1 MNTKFFLALALV
13 AIVIAMP
20 ESARLETET
29 SNSLTQNP
37 LAGFERLI
45 GGQWHLEG
53 SYQEFEW
60 GAGQRSVKAKSYF
73 LVEGAPKLVSEGIW
87 FWHPEAKEVR
97 GIFTAVGMP
106 VELFEYTTHLK
117 SDSIVS
123 DLAAYSSEGLK
134 TLYTESWQFIDD
146 THYEWT
152 LFAKTP
158 DGPQKEMGGT
168 YTRKD

>member
-1 MNTKFFLALALV
+1 MNTRYLLALAVV
-13 AIVIAMP
+13 AIAISMP

-29 SNSLTQNP
+29 SNSLAGNP
-37 LAGFERLI
+37 LAKFERLI
-45 GGQWHLEG
+45 GGQWHLEE

-60 GAGQRSVKAKSYF
+60 GAGKRSVKAKSYF
-73 LVEGAPKLVSEGIW
+73 LVEGKPKLVSEGIW
-87 FWHPEAKEVR
+87 FWHPGAKEVR

-123 DLAAYSSEGLK
+123 DLAAYSSQGLK
-134 TLYTESWQFIDD
+134 TVYTESWQFSDD
-146 THYEWT
+146 AHFEWT
-152 LFAKTP
+152 LFVETP
-158 DGPQKEMGGT
+158 NGPQKEMWGT

>member
-1 MNTKFFLALALV
+1 MNTRYFLVLALA
-13 AIVIAMP
+13 AIMFSMP

-29 SNSLTQNP
+29 SNSVAHYP

-60 GAGQRSVKAKSYF
+60 GAGQRSVKAKGYF
-73 LVEGAPKLVSEGIW
+73 LVEGEPKLVSEGIW
-87 FWHPEAKEVR
+87 FWHPETKEVK

-106 VELFEYTTHLK
+106 VELFEYTTRFD
-117 SDSIVS
+117 SESIVS
-123 DLAAYSSEGLK
+123 DLVAYTSEGSK
-134 TLYTESWQFIDD
+134 TVYTESWQFLDD
-146 THYEWT
+146 THFEWT

-158 DGPQKEMGGT
+158 DGPQKAMGGT

>member
-1 MNTKFFLALALV
+1 MDTLKHEEGKEMNTRYFLALALV
-13 AIVIAMP
+13 AIVISMP
-20 ESARLETET
+20 KTARLETET
-29 SNSLTQNP
+29 SDSLEHNP

-45 GGQWHLEG
+45 GGQWHLKG

-73 LVEGAPKLVSEGIW
+73 IFEGEPKLVSEGIW

-106 VELFEYTTHLK
+106 VDLFEYKTHFE

-123 DLAAYSSEGLK
+123 DLAA
-134 TLYTESWQFIDD
+134 
-146 THYEWT
+146 
-152 LFAKTP
+152 
-158 DGPQKEMGGT
+158 
-168 YTRKD
+168 